1 VVPSIALTS
10 MAISEGQFLVGF
22 VCGVFFLCL
31 VLLTFQYVI
40 YPYMTR
46 SRRRVQG
53 DTAAKVAEQE
63 LASVMAAFAQLPRRE
78 VEKHDEV
85 EDCPICMTGYT
96 ENRVVVLMP
105 CTHAVHFSCMEAVRF
120 APAAR
125 AND

>member
-1 VVPSIALTS
+1 

-53 DTAAKVAEQE
+53 NTAAKVAEQE